1 MSSLGLGD
9 TLCVIV
15 WRKGLNGGNPLAYPV
30 EDEEVPSGQR
40 IEVINGQVDTVAQ
53 IRIESV
59 ESSRAI
65 GRAVDEFK
73 PGTTEWEDAVNRLG
87 ENHDLS
93 DETIEQSNR
102 KRTTIRSD
110 YDYENQWKK
119 QKQRVLDELPER
131 D

>member
-9 TLCVIV
+9 TLYVIV
-15 WRKGLNGGNPLAYPV
+15 WRKGLDNGNPQAYPV
-30 EDEEVPSGQR
+30 EDEEVPPEQR

-59 ESSRAI
+59 ESNRAI
-65 GRAVDEFK
+65 GRAVDVFK
-73 PGTTEWEDAVNRLG
+73 PGTTEWEDALNRLDK
-87 ENHDLS
+87 NHNLG

-110 YDYENQWKK
+110 LDYENQWKK
-119 QKQRVLDELPER
+119 QKQKVLEELPER